1 MSFMMDNATNNDT
14 FITGIVSRAKQVD
27 IHLNASW
34 IRLRCLPHTVHLAAI
49 KVTLIFLV
57 FIYAS

>member
-14 FITGIVSRAKQVD
+14 FITGIVSRAKQVN

-49 KVTLIFLV
+49 K
-57 FIYAS
+57 AS